1 MHIGIDIGTS
11 GAKAVAID
19 ASGIVLAQHDES
31 YELYSP
37 RDGFAE
43 QNPEDWFNAAVKC
56 IAALGKA
63 DAISFSGQMHGL
75 VLLDAAGNVL
85 RPAIIWCDQRTE
97 AEAAYLTDTIGNEKL
112 SAITGS
118 PAMTGFTAAKI
129 LWVQNNEPD
138 IWAKTA
144 HILLPK
150 DYVRYKLTGVLST
163 EPSDAAGTQLFD
175 INTLNWSGELL
186 DALKIP
192 LDRLPKILASNEVA
206 GFYNNTP
213 VFSGGA
219 DNACGAIG
227 IGVIKNGTAMLSI
240 GTSGVIL
247 APVDHAVSDKLGRI
261 HTLCTAAPG
270 GRMLM
275 SCTQAAALS
284 VKWFAE
290 TTGIADD
297 ELENIPDSTNVI
309 YLPYLNGER
318 SPHPDPNARGV
329 FIGLTANTTKYD
341 MLRAVYEG
349 VAFSQ
354 RECLDVFREL
364 GVEIKTLTA
373 TGGGAKN
380 RKWLQIFADILRVA
394 ISVPDVD
401 QGAAY
406 GAATLALLAMNNEQ
420 LIMNNKTT
428 VYAPGTDTDY
438 SGKYEVYKSLYVCLK
453 GLSI

>member
-1 MHIGIDIGTS
+1 MYIGIDIGTS
-11 GAKAVAID
+11 GAKALAVD
-19 ASGIVLAQHDES
+19 AAGAVIAEHSED

-37 RDGFAE
+37 RDGWAE
-43 QNPEDWFNAAVKC
+43 QNPEDWYDAAVKC
-56 IAALGKA
+56 IAALGTA

-75 VLLDAAGNVL
+75 VLLDADGNVL

-97 AEAAYLTDTIGNEKL
+97 AEAAYLSRVIGNEKL

-129 LWVQNNEPD
+129 LWVQNNEPG
-138 IWAKTA
+138 IWSKTA

-163 EPSDAAGTQLFD
+163 EASDAAGTQLFD
-175 INTLNWSGELL
+175 INSFNWSGELL
-186 DALKIP
+186 SELKIP
-192 LDRLPKILASNEVA
+192 PERLPKILASNEVA
-206 GFYNNTP
+206 GYYNNTP
-213 VFSGGA
+213 VVSGGA

-227 IGVIKNGTAMLSI
+227 IGVTKPGTAMLSI

-247 APVDHAVSDKLGRI
+247 APVDRPISDKLGRI
-261 HTLCTAAPG
+261 HTLCTAEPG

-290 TTGIADD
+290 MSGIAAD
-297 ELENIPDSTNVI
+297 ELENIPESTSVI

-318 SPHPDPNARGV
+318 SPHPDPNARGI
-329 FIGLTANTTKYD
+329 FAGLTANTTKYD

-380 RKWLQIFADILRVA
+380 HKWLQIFADVLGVA
-394 ISVPDVD
+394 IRVPDVD

-406 GAATLALLAMNNEQ
+406 GAAALSIDNVQ
-420 LIMNNKTT
+420 LTIDNGAT
-428 VYAPGTDTDY
+428 VYVPDTNVDY
-438 SGKYEVYKSLYVCLK
+438 TKKYETYKSLYVNLK
-453 GLSI
+453 STFERLG